1 MRSKCGAAKPL
12 VKAHS
17 RFGSWLVTPAMRIS
31 MGLEPAVLCHFP
43 AGHSGKHSWQVRY
56 NDPALRLNWGNLF
69 PNPHI
74 LEIPPP
80 APKPKPPQ
88 VVKDADHYRA
98 LSLKYAM
105 ARSSMPGSGRPGLRI
120 DAALGEGEGD
130 KSTDARTRPDA
141 TYDPCPFFSSYGI
154 SSVTF

>member
-1 MRSKCGAAKPL
+1 VSGEPENQQRKIRMNVLPARFSTPMRAMRRKCGAAKPL

-98 LSLKYAM
+98 LSLKYADGTVEH
-105 ARSSMPGSGRPGLRI
+105 ARKRTPRASDRRRAWRRRGR
-120 DAALGEGEGD
+120 
-130 KSTDARTRPDA
+130 
-141 TYDPCPFFSSYGI
+141 
-154 SSVTF
+154 